1 MGATTWEVSSEDGFM
16 GCYRATFPE
25 VFRYTALLCGGDRAA
40 AEDAVQDVYLAAM
53 AKARDG
59 SLTQLSIGYF
69 ITAAR
74 HRVVDRI
81 RSDRREQQRLTLVA
95 SMPAAESASQTMPAR
110 LADLPERE
118 RIALVL
124 RFVDDLSID
133 QVGRALGI
141 STHAAESLVARATRR
156 LRHQEARDA

>member
-1 MGATTWEVSSEDGFM
+1 
-16 GCYRATFPE
+16 
-25 VFRYTALLCGGDRAA
+25 
-40 AEDAVQDVYLAAM
+40 VQDVYLAAM

-69 ITAAR
+69 ITASR
-74 HRVVDRI
+74 HRVLDRI

-95 SMPAAESASQTMPAR
+95 SMPGAEPAPQTMPTR